1 MKRIKNIVVKINYYV
16 KPNYYIM
23 FTKYYRLQEDLWQ
36 KKSYRQGNGV
46 SFFQTFA
53 AFFWFTFFM
62 FKLCLIL
69 NAKFSEKKAE
79 KIPGLGN
86 ILTLAIILQIIAI
99 VLLVLSKREANAK
112 KGCRAGI

>member
-1 MKRIKNIVVKINYYV
+1 MAKKRVTGKA
-16 KPNYYIM
+16 M
-23 FTKYYRLQEDLWQ
+23 GFR
-36 KKSYRQGNGV
+36 
-46 SFFQTFA
+46 FFQTFA

-112 KGCRAGI
+112 RLPSRNITKAL